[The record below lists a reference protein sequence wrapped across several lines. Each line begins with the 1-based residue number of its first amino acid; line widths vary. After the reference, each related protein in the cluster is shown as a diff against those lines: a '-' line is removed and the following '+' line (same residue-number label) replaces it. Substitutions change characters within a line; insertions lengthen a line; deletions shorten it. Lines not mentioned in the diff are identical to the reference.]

1 MPFGKWAINYFKT
14 TLVGITLSTVLAVL
28 GIFWVGT
35 NVPTFENVKSSYKP
49 SDKWVV
55 DRNDFP
61 LEMIRTKSKE
71 RSLSW
76 VELPSVSHSFL
87 KILLVAEDKRFYT
100 HSGVDFIAIG
110 HSFFDF
116 FRIGKLRGASTLSMQ
131 LGGLLK
137 QRLTTHRRNPFQK
150 ILQIFYALKLETQ
163 WSKEE
168 ILEAYVNLNPFRGE
182 LVGLRAASLG
192 YFSKNPEGLVDNE
205 AALLVAL
212 IRSPN
217 ASPEA
222 VAKRACFLLPPQ
234 SCESVLQLAQ
244 SILSRPYDLNRER
257 HLIPVFSQLFAR
269 GSEDKGLIKTS
280 LDYDLQS
287 KVLNLLREQ
296 LSNLKNQNV
305 KDAAAVVLNTK
316 TGEVLAYAANG
327 GNGFTTAG
335 QIDGVQAKRQA
346 GSTIKPFVYATA
358 FDLNILDLES
368 LVDDSPADFS
378 LSDGRVYHPKNYDY
392 QFRGRVS
399 AAEALASS
407 LNVPAVRTIELVGEQ
422 KVLENLGKLGFTDL
436 ESSEFYG
443 PSLALGSVD
452 ISLWQLTNAYRHLA
466 NDSDVFKGTTRKKI
480 FDILSLPEYRR
491 FTFGLDSILGLPFP
505 AAVKTGTSKDMR
517 DNWCIGW
524 TTDFTVG
531 VWVGNFSGE
540 PMWNVSGI
548 SGAAPIW
555 RQIMLQLHPN
565 FKKEPAHFINASIAL
580 TEHTHSKIRYPAD
593 EMIVAVDP
601 DIPVKYQKMPIEID
615 FPQKGHRIFMNDR
628 LLDLSKEMVLWPIKK
643 GRFVVRIKDQSDDII
658 DQVSF
663 SVR

>member
-1 MPFGKWAINYFKT
+1 MLFGKWLTKYFRT
-14 TLVGITLSTVLAVL
+14 SLAALGLLTFLVVIS
-28 GIFWVGT
+28 IFWFGT
-35 NVPTFENVKSSYKP
+35 WVPSFDDVKSSYQP

-61 LEMIRTKSKE
+61 LELIRTKSKE

-76 VELPSVSHSFL
+76 VDLSAVSHSFL
-87 KILLVAEDKRFYT
+87 QILLVAEDKRFYS

-137 QRLTTHRRNPFQK
+137 QRMTSHRRSPFQK
-150 ILQIFYALKLETQ
+150 ILQIIYALKLETE
-163 WSKEE
+163 WNKEE
-168 ILEAYVNLNPFRGE
+168 ILEAYINLNPFRGE
-182 LVGLRAASLG
+182 IVGLRAASLG

-205 AALLVAL
+205 SALLVSL

-217 ASPEA
+217 AHPEA

-234 SCESVLQLAQ
+234 NCEYVMQLAQ

-257 HLIPVFSQLFAR
+257 HLIPVLSPLFGR
-269 GSEDKGLIKTS
+269 GKDEKGLIKTS
-280 LDYDLQS
+280 LDYELQS

-316 TGEVLAYAANG
+316 TGEVLAYVANG
-327 GNGFTTAG
+327 GRGFTTAG

-378 LSDGRVYHPKNYDY
+378 LSDGRVYHPQNYDF

-422 KVLENLGKLGFTDL
+422 KVLENLSKLGFTDL
-436 ESSEFYG
+436 EGSEFYG
-443 PSLALGSVD
+443 PSLALGSLD

-466 NDSDVFKGTTRKKI
+466 NESNVFKAVTRQKI

-505 AAVKTGTSKDMR
+505 VAVKTGTSKDMR

-524 TTDFTVG
+524 TSDFTVG

-555 RQIMLQLHPN
+555 RQVMLHLHPN
-565 FKKEPAHFINASIAL
+565 FKKEPAHFIKPSAELA
-580 TEHTHSKIRYPAD
+580 EHTHSKIRYPAN

-601 DIPVKYQKMPIEID
+601 DIPVRFQKMPIEID
-615 FPQKGHRIFMNDR
+615 FPQKGHRIFLNDR
-628 LLDLSKEMVLWPIKK
+628 LLNQSQEMVLWPIKK
-643 GRFVVRIKDQSDDII
+643 GRFIVKIKDQRNALVDE
-658 DQVSF
+658 VSF